1 MSDIALLVVS
11 EKSLAAVSRRKT
23 QIRIK
28 ERRRLLFLNAF
39 SDLRFLRKSAADV
52 LLSTTS

>member
-11 EKSLAAVSRRKT
+11 EKSLAADSRRKT

-28 ERRRLLFLNAF
+28 ERRRSLSLKAF
-39 SDLRFLRKSAADV
+39 SDLRFSA
-52 LLSTTS
+52 

>member
-11 EKSLAAVSRRKT
+11 EKSLAADSRRKT

-28 ERRRLLFLNAF
+28 ERRKLLFLNAF